1 MCEVDELGVMEP
13 TKPMGGIHDSG
24 YRITCLMTIQRNL
37 IFFHGSL
44 YGNMKWSPVRDFTYF
59 GNTPSDR
66 RDVRHQCLSL
76 TR

>member
-37 IFFHGSL
+37 IFVHDSL
-44 YGNMKWSPVRDFTYF
+44 YGNMKCFPLRNCTYL
-59 GNTPSDR
+59 GNAPSDR
-66 RDVRHQCLSL
+66 RDVRHQCRLL